1 MTAPASSRTGTQ
13 RNSLLMEAIEEA
25 SAAFAAR
32 NPRSQAL
39 YEQAQG
45 AMPGGNTRSAL
56 YFDPFPLYVADS
68 FDARVRDADGHV
80 YLDAL
85 GEFTAGLY
93 GHSDRRIVDA
103 IITTAEKGM
112 SNGAPGEAEI
122 KLASLVCER
131 FPAIESVRFCNSG
144 TEANL
149 YALTLARA
157 ATGRTK
163 FLAFSGAYHG
173 GIFVF
178 SPGGASVNAPY
189 DWSVSEYN
197 DIEGTVAMI
206 ERLGSELAAV
216 IVEPMMSNGGCIP
229 ATPEFLHAIRKSC
242 DQVGAL
248 LVLDEVVTS
257 RMGAGGSHAII
268 GLKPD
273 LVTLGKYLGAGFSFG
288 AFGGRADIM
297 DLMNPTRPG
306 VLPHAGTFN
315 NNVFSMSAGFVGL
328 SEVFTPSRAEKL
340 YAVGETLRANLD
352 ALGRA
357 CSPDVQF
364 TGMGS
369 AMNIHFVG
377 GRIEGPK
384 DLVGE
389 SKDLIKLF
397 HFDLMESGIYAA
409 RRGQINLSLAMT
421 NEDLLLITDAV
432 AKFFERRR
440 PLIRA
445 IAGQN

>member
-1 MTAPASSRTGTQ
+1 M
-13 RNSLLMEAIEEA
+13 
-25 SAAFAAR
+25 
-32 NPRSQAL
+32 
-39 YEQAQG
+39 
-45 AMPGGNTRSAL
+45 
-56 YFDPFPLYVADS
+56 
-68 FDARVRDADGHV
+68 
-80 YLDAL
+80 
-85 GEFTAGLY
+85 
-93 GHSDRRIVDA
+93 
-103 IITTAEKGM
+103 
-112 SNGAPGEAEI
+112 
-122 KLASLVCER
+122 
-131 FPAIESVRFCNSG
+131 
-144 TEANL
+144 
-149 YALTLARA
+149 
-157 ATGRTK
+157 
-163 FLAFSGAYHG
+163 
-173 GIFVF
+173 
-178 SPGGASVNAPY
+178 
-189 DWSVSEYN
+189 
-197 DIEGTVAMI
+197 
-206 ERLGSELAAV
+206 
-216 IVEPMMSNGGCIP
+216 
-229 ATPEFLHAIRKSC
+229 
-242 DQVGAL
+242 
-248 LVLDEVVTS
+248 
-257 RMGAGGSHAII
+257 I

-273 LVTLGKYLGAGFSFG
+273 LITLGKYLGAGFSFG

-297 DLMNPTRPG
+297 DLMNPTKPG
-306 VLPHAGTFN
+306 ALPHAGTFN

-328 SEVFTPSRAEKL
+328 SEVFTPSRAETL
-340 YAVGETLRANLD
+340 YAVGETLRESLD

-357 CSPDVQF
+357 CSSDVQF